1 MLKKSESASTHAKKS
16 FVETLRW
23 LFSVD
28 PKLEKLPV
36 KKSERRSSQ
45 PVKVD
50 GDVVKT
56 FMLASNDREKFRNL
70 SQFLKTFDADTLAI
84 RSIQEATSIYQR
96 RAREK
101 TMLIVDLDTLTDG
114 DRKYELLFDLR
125 AHYPGLPV
133 MLISESFARDDFS
146 IERLPLCDVSLRA
159 PTSFKSFE
167 AGIKDALENN
177 GAWQKRNSE
186 LFHSEHTKH

>member
-1 MLKKSESASTHAKKS
+1 MLKKSESASTHEKKS

-28 PKLEKLPV
+28 PKLAKLPV
-36 KKSERRSSQ
+36 KKAEQRSCQ
-45 PVKVD
+45 PIKVD
-50 GDVVKT
+50 EDVVKT
-56 FMLASNDREKFRNL
+56 FLLASNDREKFGNL
-70 SQFLKTFDADTLAI
+70 TQFLKTFDADTLAI

-96 RAREK
+96 RARGK

-114 DRKYELLFDLR
+114 DKKYELLFDLR
-125 AHYPGLPV
+125 AHYHGVPV
-133 MLISESFARDDFS
+133 MLISDSFARDDFS

-159 PTSFKSFE
+159 PTSFKSFDT
-167 AGIKDALENN
+167 GIKDALENN
-177 GAWQKRNSE
+177 AAWQKRISE